1 MIATGFAVAGR
12 RGGKDAASD
21 YFAVN
26 TDGTQVY
33 FDNDETK
40 DGDKVIATGFAVAGR
55 RGGKDAASDYFAVN
69 TDGTQVYFDNDE
81 TKDSDKVIA
90 TGFAVA
96 GRRGGKDAASD
107 YLSVNAN
114 RTQVYFDGDEGDKA
128 IATGFAVAGRRA
140 GAKDGADEEYMTIN
154 TDSTR
159 FYIDGATGAKGFA
172 VSGREGTGAKDGDG
186 SGSFAVS
193 GRDGSKG
200 TAANSLF
207 NIDLASDAEQLDN
220 VNRIYW
226 YPKKNAFMAG
236 NLLVENKDSVGTNS
250 FNAGFRNKAIG
261 QYSQAMGYM
270 SRAKGN
276 YSTAIGRDANADKE
290 NAYAFGNN
298 AQAIGAGSYAIGSG
312 AFAGGMSSFAIG
324 SEGQDSLGNPL
335 RSAKATAN
343 YAYAIGAGTQA
354 TAKGAFAIGVGCLAW
369 GQFSV
374 ALGYQTTASDEY
386 STAMGYQTEATGQYS
401 TAIGMRATASG
412 KLSYAAGYSCSAE
425 GETSIA
431 MGTFSR
437 ALGDGSVA
445 IGTAYYGRKGHEEL
459 WIGGASGKYS
469 TVMGYSTRA
478 LSFGETAIGT
488 YNTTYEPNST
498 IDFNQSDRL
507 FVIGNGIIS
516 GHNVS
521 LSWNKMSDA
530 LIIYK
535 NGNAEFRGNV
545 YPSSEPNVW
554 TEAETYSLG
563 TSNNKW
569 DAVYAN
575 KLYGTLQT
583 SSDIRYKTEIKP
595 LERALDKVLTLS
607 GVTYKWRASEFPE
620 QHFDNKTH
628 IGVVA
633 QEVEKV
639 FPELVNTDENGYK
652 SVEYANIAP
661 VLIEAVKEQQSLIN
675 SLQSEKEAQQKEIEE
690 LKAANSKMQRQIEE
704 ILEKLK

>member
-1 MIATGFAVAGR
+1 DDTASGKAAKAKFAVAGKSGKADDNLLVVNEAGTKVYVDDDGTKAAKAKFAVAGKSGGKANTNPNYLTIDNESTRIYIDDAPAGSKAAKSGFAVAGKS
-12 RGGKDAASD
+12 GGKTGSD
-21 YFAVN
+21 
-26 TDGTQVY
+26 
-33 FDNDETK
+33 E
-40 DGDKVIATGFAVAGR
+40 
-55 RGGKDAASDYFAVN
+55 
-69 TDGTQVYFDNDE
+69 
-81 TKDSDKVIA
+81 
-90 TGFAVA
+90 
-96 GRRGGKDAASD
+96 
-107 YLSVNAN
+107 
-114 RTQVYFDGDEGDKA
+114 
-128 IATGFAVAGRRA
+128 
-140 GAKDGADEEYMTIN
+140 
-154 TDSTR
+154 
-159 FYIDGATGAKGFA
+159 
-172 VSGREGTGAKDGDG
+172 
-186 SGSFAVS
+186 
-193 GRDGSKG
+193 
-200 TAANSLF
+200 LF
-207 NIDLASDAEQLDN
+207 NIDLTQTAEVINDE
-220 VNRIYW
+220 NRVYW

-236 NLLVENKDSVGTNS
+236 KLNVTSADSVGENS
-250 FNAGFRNKAIG
+250 FNAGYQNKAIG
-261 QYSQAMGYM
+261 DYSQALGFQ
-270 SRAKGN
+270 SRAKGE
-276 YSTAIGRDANADKE
+276 YATAIGKNANADKD

-298 AQAIGAGSYAIGSG
+298 ARAIGTGSYAIGANAEAKG
-312 AFAGGMSSFAIG
+312 TSSFAIG
-324 SEGQDSLGNPL
+324 SVGQDSLGNSL
-335 RSAKATAN
+335 SSAKAIADFS
-343 YAYAIGAGTQA
+343 YAIGAGTVSS
-354 TAKGAFAIGVGCLAW
+354 AKGALATGVK
-369 GQFSV
+369 
-374 ALGYQTTASDEY
+374 TTASGEF
-386 STAMGYQTEATGQYS
+386 STAMGYETRATGQYS
-401 TAIGMRATASG
+401 TAIGLRATASG

-445 IGTAYYGRKGHEEL
+445 IGTAYYGRKGHDEL

-478 LSFGETAIGT
+478 LSFGETAIGI

-498 IDFNQSDRL
+498 IDYNQSDRL

-521 LSWNKMSDA
+521 LSWNTKMSDA

-569 DAVYAN
+569 NAVYAN

-628 IGVVA
+628 IGVIA

-639 FPELVNTDENGYK
+639 FPELVNTDESGYK

-661 VLIEAVKEQQSLIN
+661 VLIEAIK
-675 SLQSEKEAQQKEIEE
+675 E
-690 LKAANSKMQRQIEE
+690 LKAEKDALEAKLDKQEKEMAEMKKMLEE
-704 ILEKLK
+704 LMKKQ